1 MQAQK
6 KKKINARFAQLWR
19 NRVILIQ
26 RLTIVAV

>member
-6 KKKINARFAQLWR
+6 EKFNARFAQLWR
-19 NRVILIQ
+19 NRVILMQ